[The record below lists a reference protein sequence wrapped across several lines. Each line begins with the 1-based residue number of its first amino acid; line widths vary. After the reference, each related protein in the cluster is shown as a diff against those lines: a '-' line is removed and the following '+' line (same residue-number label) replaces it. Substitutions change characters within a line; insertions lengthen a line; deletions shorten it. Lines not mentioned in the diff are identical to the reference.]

1 MKHLLLKYEI
11 YRYLRTIGY
20 SRTESTSY
28 VFAQ

>member
-1 MKHLLLKYEI
+1 MKHLKLKFQI
-11 YRYLRTIGY
+11 YRYLRAEGY